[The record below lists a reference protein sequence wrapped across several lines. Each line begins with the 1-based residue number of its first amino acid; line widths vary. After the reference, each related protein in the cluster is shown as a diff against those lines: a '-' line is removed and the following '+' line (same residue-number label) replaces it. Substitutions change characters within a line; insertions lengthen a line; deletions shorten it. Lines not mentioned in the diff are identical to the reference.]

1 MNKCYN
7 KLKRSFR
14 VKKYSRDGSIPKVK
28 HFIRE
33 SVFNNFKKNGFK
45 NSKFYYEEYP
55 YRPYCI
61 FSLNWFLIKN
71 MVRFKNWLF
80 KEDFKNMKWFIT
92 RIIAIIIWL
101 I

>member
-7 KLKRSFR
+7 KPKGAFR

-28 HFIRE
+28 HFISE
-33 SVFNNFKKNGFK
+33 PVFYNFKKNGFK

-55 YRPYCI
+55 YWPYCI
-61 FSLNWFLIKN
+61 YDFYWFLIKN
-71 MVRFKNWLF
+71 ILRFKKWLF
-80 KEDFKNMKWFIT
+80 KEDFKNMKWFIST
-92 RIIAIIIWL
+92 IIAIIIWL